1 MQQQQNLILQFEMEK
16 GENLQWRDITLLS
29 LYTIIMNKI
38 TICGHFVHDYD
49 DWKEMCW

>member
-16 GENLQWRDITLLS
+16 GENH
-29 LYTIIMNKI
+29 N
-38 TICGHFVHDYD
+38 FVHDYD